1 MRIAGAAKRGCH
13 DRELRFMK
21 GRFAVRWALV
31 GLAFFACL
39 QCCAAQETNPAP
51 ASSQPSGQPEN
62 AAATAPVRLTLQDAL
77 ERARKNSVQFQ
88 AALTNAGIARQDRR
102 QALDAL
108 LPSATYNNSAIYT
121 QSGGPVALAATG
133 QPVVFIANNA
143 VHEYISQGNVHE
155 GIDAAAVA
163 NYRKVS
169 AAAAVA
175 KWQAEIA
182 SRGLVVAVTQGYY
195 GVAAA
200 QKKLETAKRNADE
213 GARFFKITQELE
225 QGGEVAHADVIK
237 AELQMRERQR
247 ALQEAQLGFLNAR
260 LDFSVLIF
268 PNFED
273 NFEVADDLHAAVPL
287 PTLAEV
293 QERAARDNPELR
305 AALAAVQASN
315 HDVFGARAGYF
326 PSLTL
331 DYFYG
336 IDATTFATHTV
347 FNGQKFSNLGS
358 SIVGTLNI
366 PIWNWGTTQS
376 RVKQAELRRDQA
388 KRELS
393 LAQRR
398 LLSEIR
404 SLYAEAETALNEQ
417 EGLNRSAQLAEE
429 SLKLVTLRYR
439 NGESTVL
446 EVVDA
451 QNTFA
456 QVNGAYQ
463 DGAVRYRVA
472 LANLQTLTG
481 VLTTP

>member
-1 MRIAGAAKRGCH
+1 MQWAAASFAYIACV
-13 DRELRFMK
+13 LPS
-21 GRFAVRWALV
+21 V
-31 GLAFFACL
+31 G
-39 QCCAAQETNPAP
+39 QQTSPAP
-51 ASSQPSGQPEN
+51 ASAQQSDKPAN
-62 AAATAPVRLTLQDAL
+62 AAAAAPLRLTLQDAL
-77 ERARKNSVQFQ
+77 DRARKNSVQFQ
-88 AALTNAGIARQDRR
+88 AALTNAGLARQDSR
-102 QALDAL
+102 QAFDAL
-108 LPSATYNNSAIYT
+108 LPSVTYNNSAIYT
-121 QSGGPVALAATG
+121 QSAGPVATAATG
-133 QPVVFIANNA
+133 VPVVFIANNA
-143 VHEYISQGNVHE
+143 VHEYISQGDVHE
-155 GIDAAAVA
+155 AIDVAAVA
-163 NYRKVS
+163 NFRRVS

-182 SRGLVVAVTQGYY
+182 SRGLVVTVTQGYY
-195 GVAAA
+195 GLAAA
-200 QKKLETAKRNADE
+200 QQKVETAKRNAYE
-213 GARFFKITQELE
+213 GDRFYKITQDLE

-260 LDFSVLIF
+260 LDFGVLIF

-293 QERAARDNPELR
+293 QERAARDNPDLR
-305 AALAAVQASN
+305 AALAAVQESN
-315 HDVFGARAGYF
+315 QGVFGARAAYL

-358 SIVGTLNI
+358 SAVATLDI
-366 PIWNWGTTQS
+366 PVWNWGATQS

-388 KRELS
+388 KRQLS
-393 LAQRR
+393 FAQRR
-398 LLSEIR
+398 LLAEIR

-417 EGLNRSAQLAEE
+417 EGLSRSAQLAEE

-481 VLTTP
+481 MLTTP

>member
-1 MRIAGAAKRGCH
+1 LQWAAAS
-13 DRELRFMK
+13 F
-21 GRFAVRWALV
+21 VY
-31 GLAFFACL
+31 FACVL
-39 QCCAAQETNPAP
+39 PSVGQETSPAP
-51 ASSQPSGQPEN
+51 ASAQQSDKPAN
-62 AAATAPVRLTLQDAL
+62 AAAAAPLRLTLQDAL
-77 ERARKNSVQFQ
+77 DRARKNSVQFQ
-88 AALTNAGIARQDRR
+88 AALTNAGLARQDRR
-102 QALDAL
+102 QAFDAL
-108 LPSATYNNSAIYT
+108 LPSVTYNNSAIYT
-121 QSGGPVALAATG
+121 QSAGPVAQAATG
-133 QPVVFIANNA
+133 VPVVFIANNA

-155 GIDAAAVA
+155 AIDVAAVA
-163 NYRKVS
+163 NFRKVT

-182 SRGLVVAVTQGYY
+182 SRGLVVTVTQGYY

-200 QKKLETAKRNADE
+200 QQKVETAKRNAYE
-213 GARFFKITQELE
+213 GDRFFKITQDLE

-260 LDFSVLIF
+260 LDFGVLIF
-268 PNFED
+268 SNFED

-293 QERAARDNPELR
+293 QERAARDNPDLR
-305 AALAAVQASN
+305 AALAAVQELN
-315 HDVFGARAGYF
+315 HGVFGARAAYL

-358 SIVGTLNI
+358 SAVATLDI
-366 PIWNWGTTQS
+366 PVWNWGATQS

-393 LAQRR
+393 FAQRR
-398 LLSEIR
+398 LLAEIR

-456 QVNGAYQ
+456 QANGAYQ